1 MEFGVSSDD
10 IESKKTKR
18 RDDDNDKENEIEIDI
33 EGDGD
38 SNHMKESQEEE
49 EEGSTEMQAGPGG
62 FAGLIA
68 NLSGVIWSK
77 NSVFCWIFQ
86 QYDTFH
92 SFTLGWPRF
101 WCWCCFR

>member
-77 NSVFCWIFQ
+77 KF
-86 QYDTFH
+86 
-92 SFTLGWPRF
+92 SFLLDFSTIWYISLIH
-101 WCWCCFR
+101 FRVTKVLMLVLY